1 MSATTVPLP
10 GWVERGR
17 GYPWFWFSLFSV
29 ACFYFSFCQP
39 GSRPDSEPIANAPRA
54 LPPLMA
60 NMPPLTS
67 ALPPM
72 ASSLSSVSSTI
83 PPGSSTLP
91 LVPAVSNVLAGNAF
105 PHPLTP
111 TLSSSPSPINVSLFF
126 PFFIL
131 ICLCFYL
138 LKLIQLPLQP
148 TSASSVQAVPWVVN
162 AGDRL
167 RSVFVLFDCCADLV
181 LKPSPFFCFR
191 YKALFEQTD
200 NDKDG
205 FISGVEIKNVFL
217 QTGLPQNILAH
228 IWNLCDMRQVVPI
241 ESGLEIDAMFMKL
254 KETSFNQRIE
264 QNFLFRRAS

>member
-1 MSATTVPLP
+1 M
-10 GWVERGR
+10 
-17 GYPWFWFSLFSV
+17 
-29 ACFYFSFCQP
+29 
-39 GSRPDSEPIANAPRA
+39 
-54 LPPLMA
+54 
-60 NMPPLTS
+60 
-67 ALPPM
+67 
-72 ASSLSSVSSTI
+72 
-83 PPGSSTLP
+83 
-91 LVPAVSNVLAGNAF
+91 
-105 PHPLTP
+105 
-111 TLSSSPSPINVSLFF
+111 
-126 PFFIL
+126 
-131 ICLCFYL
+131 
-138 LKLIQLPLQP
+138 KLIQLPLQP